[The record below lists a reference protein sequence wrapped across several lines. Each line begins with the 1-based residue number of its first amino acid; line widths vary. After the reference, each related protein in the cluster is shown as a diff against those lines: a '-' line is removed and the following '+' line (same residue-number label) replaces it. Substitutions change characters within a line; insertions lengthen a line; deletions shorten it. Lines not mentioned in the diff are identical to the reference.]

1 MIEDDHIPFMAR
13 GVDILHIIPSPFP
26 AVWHT
31 SKDDGEHLD
40 LDVVEDWAM
49 ITTAFAAEWMELEG
63 YMQGTAKYQ
72 GSRRRSIGEEGKSE
86 L

>member
-1 MIEDDHIPFMAR
+1 
-13 GVDILHIIPSPFP
+13 VDILHIIPSPFP

-63 YMQGTAKYQ
+63 YMQGKAASDK
-72 GSRRRSIGEEGKSE
+72 RLKRSTGEDGKSE